1 MSAAYADTGF
11 IASLYL
17 EESTSPVAERV
28 FSDHGEPLLLSPL
41 VVLELRNAMNF
52 ALGRGRIASEQRD
65 AVWRQ
70 FEANLSAGTYVVR
83 QIETVEWYEV
93 ARGLSDRHTARESAR
108 TVDLLHVAAALRLGV
123 REFFTLDRRQ
133 GAVAKAEGLTVRPGQ
148 TVPR

>member
-17 EESTSPVAERV
+17 EETTSAVVEQV
-28 FSDHGEPLLLSPL
+28 FAAHGEQLLISPL

-52 ALGRGRIASEQRD
+52 ALGRGRITSGQRD
-65 AVWRQ
+65 AAWRQ

-93 ARGLSDRHTARESAR
+93 ARGLSDRHTARESTR
-108 TVDLLHVAAALRLGV
+108 TLDLLHVAAALRLGA

-133 GAVAKAEGLTVRPGQ
+133 GAVARAEGMTVRPG
-148 TVPR
+148 